1 MFNKRTHRVVFA
13 VGVLLVLSL
22 AAFGSMIAVAWM
34 SMNNTMVMTSDAYSI
49 ENSAVETSAALA
61 WRIDPNTVRI
71 LDYRVDPN
79 TVKILDFRV
88 DPNTVRILD
97 YRVDPNTV
105 RILDF
110 KDTARVA
117 DFKLDPSDERTID
130 FKETSAGVHFR
141 IDPNTVRILDHKEEF
156 RALCPGGAHYAFDY
170 VLY

>member
-97 YRVDPNTV
+97 
-105 RILDF
+105 F